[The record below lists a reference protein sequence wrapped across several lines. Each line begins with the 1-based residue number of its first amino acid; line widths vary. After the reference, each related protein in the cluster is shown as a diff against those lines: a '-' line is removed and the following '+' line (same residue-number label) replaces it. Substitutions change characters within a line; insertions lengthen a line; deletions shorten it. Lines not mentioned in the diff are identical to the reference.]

1 MFRRKNFFFLIMPFQ
16 KKNYLVLK
24 QNLKP
29 FFVSWVN
36 VFSVFNI
43 IILKWWKNDYSLV
56 LMLWKFLTTVCDM
69 SLEHEVSSVYKS
81 SAILFYTLPHFPFF
95 FLQTIKELEE
105 WICFCYKHKLKFW
118 TTVCNMSFEHE
129 VGSVHKLHAMLF
141 YTSPHFLFFS

>member
-1 MFRRKNFFFLIMPFQ
+1 MFRRNKTFFWSCHF

-81 SAILFYTLPHFPFF
+81 SAILFYTLPHFLFF

-105 WICFCYKHKLKFW
+105 WICFCYKHNSVVSWSNRVRFNCSLVSMLWKCW
-118 TTVCNMSFEHE
+118 STVCDISFH
-129 VGSVHKLHAMLF
+129 
-141 YTSPHFLFFS
+141 T